1 LIKIMSQI
9 VSYIHTRKNWVTVY
23 LYNCIIMQLGF
34 MSKPKQDLFQDGELV
49 NRSQME
55 VKQL

>member
-1 LIKIMSQI
+1 MNYICLYSIIKMGTFF
-9 VSYIHTRKNWVTVY
+9 YIYQQYQR
-23 LYNCIIMQLGF
+23 
-34 MSKPKQDLFQDGELV
+34 ELV